1 MKELTATEMNDAMKL
16 RERDFRARRLADTC
30 VAMAMQ
36 ELNADAP
43 EDYGS
48 REFAH
53 RVASLATAF
62 LVSGIYSG
70 DEELRALKA
79 ERDQLRT
86 LYEEAVRTMPITH
99 RIQVEAQ

>member
-16 RERDFRARRLADTC
+16 RERDVRARRLADAC
-30 VAMAMQ
+30 VAMAMR
-36 ELNADAP
+36 ELSDEAP

-48 REFAH
+48 RKFAH
-53 RVASLATAF
+53 KVASLAASF
-62 LVSGIYSG
+62 LVIGIYSG